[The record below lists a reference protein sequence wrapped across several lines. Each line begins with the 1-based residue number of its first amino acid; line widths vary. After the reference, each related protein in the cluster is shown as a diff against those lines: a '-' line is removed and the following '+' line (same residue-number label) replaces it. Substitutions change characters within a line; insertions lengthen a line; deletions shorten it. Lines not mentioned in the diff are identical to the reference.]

1 MSSDIQALV
10 QTRRDLGILMSQLEL
25 LEQSLYKTGEEHF
38 DAVVDSRITNDIAEM
53 IKRDLSVEKGQ
64 EINTRREYL
73 RELKKTL
80 LSIKQIR
87 VTLAINPTRKLI
99 EKIHN
104 KITRFC
110 GYTVI
115 LDIKVDPSLLAG
127 ITIAYEGKYLDYT
140 FMKKWR
146 EFIKQKLE
154 KISLEMLEV
163 KR

>member
-115 LDIKVDPSLLAG
+115 LDIKLAG